1 MSRYAIKFPF
11 RVRIHGGEFDES
23 ARAIHRED
31 GLKTIQAESGIV
43 LESTIERK
51 QMSTK
56 TTFKRIALVAVAALG
71 VGVLP
76 VSPANAGGA
85 IADSIALSA
94 STTTIAIGSAA
105 STTLTQAG
113 FLASAADSMTATVSL
128 TSYPTGATAAQ
139 ITAGNTI
146 TLTSVDTSTA
156 TVPVNASVSGSN
168 VTLGG
173 IGATYGQ
180 LISGRTTVSV
190 TPTLAGVYT
199 YKITP
204 GSTTYPSTA
213 TALTWTVTVTA
224 KAKAT
229 AASVGNTAGSTLVY
243 GYAWNYNNGTNDIN
257 AIGGVYANPDSAT
270 TTALVTAG
278 GPSCYTDL
286 GYGNP
291 CVVGR
296 IVLSN
301 GATAAG
307 AGLTAADTEKLTYVV
322 TGPGLVRLNTND
334 STWTG
339 ALTTQGSTVAYETN
353 DSWTGTPTSLTKT
366 FLLYTT
372 GSPGQ
377 ITLTVSSGTTVIAT
391 ISATAFGN
399 AKTITPTLVH
409 NPILANATKTGV
421 ITAVVKD
428 ETGALV
434 RGANVYAVSSAA
446 TVISNTYTLC
456 GATTSAGAVS
466 CDLAALAAGTSN
478 ITLTTNSSA
487 TATTGVSSAP
497 VQVRVSDGVVTKVD
511 YTFGKDS
518 YAPGEAAVITAT
530 VSNAAG
536 IMPAGT
542 YTPLTAGVT
551 GNYTLTGSPT
561 TQVTALLNTG
571 QATYNVTIPV
581 GISGEL
587 TLTGTAATGV
597 TATFGKTLVVNAA
610 LDAAVKAED
619 AAVEAGDNANNAK
632 DAADQALEAADRAE
646 LAAIE
651 AGELAVAAAE
661 EAGLIA
667 QDALEAANEAT
678 DAALAAG
685 EAAADATAAALEAKD
700 SAEAAT
706 AAVAALATQVS
717 ALMAALN
724 AKITT
729 LSNLVAKIAKKV
741 KA

>member
-31 GLKTIQAESGIV
+31 GLKTIQADSGIV

-94 STTTIAIGSAA
+94 STTTIAIGSTA

-128 TSYPTGATAAQ
+128 TSYPTGATATQ

-173 IGATYGQ
+173 VGATYGQ

-190 TPTLAGVYT
+190 TPTLAGEYT

-243 GYAWNYNNGTNDIN
+243 GYAYGYWDGTVNRNAAGELWGNGENDFT
-257 AIGGVYANPDSAT
+257 AAT
-270 TTALVTAG
+270 TTTLATAG
-278 GPSCYTDL
+278 GASCYTDL
-286 GYGNP
+286 GKGAG
-291 CVVGR
+291 CLLGK

-307 AGLTAADTEKLTYVV
+307 AGLLAAEAPNLTYVV
-322 TGPGLVRLNTND
+322 SGPGSVSLYNASTNSY
-334 STWTG
+334 STP
-339 ALTTQGSTVAYETN
+339 SRVAYET
-353 DSWTGTPTSLTKT
+353 TGIDIGNPGSLTKIFVLNT
-366 FLLYTT
+366 DGT
-372 GSPGQ
+372 PGK
-377 ITLTVSSGTTVIAT
+377 ITVTISSGTTVIAT
-391 ISATAFGN
+391 VSATAFGN

-456 GATTSAGAVS
+456 GTTTSVGAVS

-487 TATTGVSSAP
+487 TATTGVSSDP
-497 VQVRVSDGVVTKVD
+497 VQVRVSDGIVTKVD
-511 YTFGKDS
+511 YAFGKES

-542 YTPLTAGVT
+542 YTPLTVAVT
-551 GNYTLTGSPT
+551 GNYTLSNGPT
-561 TQVTALLNTG
+561 TQVTASLNTG
-571 QATYNVTIPV
+571 AATYNVTIPV

-587 TLTGTAATGV
+587 TLTGTPATGV

-610 LDAAVKAED
+610 LDAANAAED
-619 AAVEAGDNANNAK
+619 AAIEAGDNANNAK

-685 EAAADATAAALEAKD
+685 EAAADATAAAVEAKD
-700 SAEAAT
+700 SADAAT

>member
-224 KAKAT
+224 KALAT
-229 AASVGNTAGSTLVY
+229 AATVGNTTGSTLIYGY
-243 GYAWNYNNGTNDIN
+243 GYAYNDVDAGGNVWSTNSYN
-257 AIGGVYANPDSAT
+257 TDSAT
-270 TTALVTAG
+270 ATTALATAG
-278 GPSCYTDL
+278 MSCYTDL
-286 GYGNP
+286 GYAAECFRGKL
-291 CVVGR
+291 VM
-296 IVLSN
+296 SN

-307 AGLTAADTEKLTYVV
+307 AGLLAAESPNLTYVV
-322 TGPGLVRLNTND
+322 TGPGTIGLYNGNAPGYETFLP
-334 STWTG
+334 
-339 ALTTQGSTVAYETN
+339 GSKVAYETTGGAGVN
-353 DSWTGTPTSLTKT
+353 DGSLTKRFAVFT
-366 FLLYTT
+366 DGT
-372 GSPGQ
+372 PGK
-377 ITLTVSSGTTVIAT
+377 ITVTISSGTTVIAT

-399 AKTITPTLVH
+399 AKTITPKLVH

-421 ITAVVKD
+421 ITAVVTD

-434 RGANVYAVSSAA
+434 RGATVYAVSSVA
-446 TVISNTYTLC
+446 TVISNTYTSC

-466 CDLAALAAGTSN
+466 CDLAALVAGTSN

-551 GNYTLTGSPT
+551 GNYTLTGAPT